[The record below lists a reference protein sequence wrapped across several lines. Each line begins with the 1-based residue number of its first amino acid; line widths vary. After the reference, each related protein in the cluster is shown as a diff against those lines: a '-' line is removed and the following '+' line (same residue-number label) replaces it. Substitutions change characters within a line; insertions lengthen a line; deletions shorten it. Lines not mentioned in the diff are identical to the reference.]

1 MLIRDLDRGDEEVR
15 QLKRLLDR
23 DLTPNQKFMIESEL
37 KRFSRNSLRSVTPAQ
52 ILDFYCSDES
62 KWAVLHNLK
71 LKCSHGIERIDH
83 LVISRYFD
91 VVLLNSVCFYHDL
104 KISVD
109 GEYKLFDGREYQPIV
124 SPAHK
129 CSRQLDVLA
138 EVFDEEILAPTRVGV
153 PLRPKLHAVV
163 LLSPSQNVIRPPASI
178 LDTSHVIAAN
188 KFIHRLLRHQIG
200 RRSSVSKLGALARF
214 CPRSTLERIARELAA
229 MHQSACIDF
238 ATEIGIDQKVC
249 LPAIPEPKPE
259 SQPIRPGPSRPVQR
273 QPAAIDPQPVAD
285 SYGGAS

>member
-1 MLIRDLDRGDEEVR
+1 MLIRDLDRGDEEIR

-23 DLTPNQKFMIESEL
+23 ELTANQKFMIESEL
-37 KRFSRNSLRSVTPAQ
+37 QRVSRKSCGRVSPAQ

-83 LVISRYFD
+83 LVISCYFD
-91 VVLLNSVCFYHDL
+91 VVLLNSACFYHDL

-109 GEYKLFDGREYQPIV
+109 GEYKLFDGREYQPII

-129 CSRQLDVLA
+129 CNRQLDVLT
-138 EVFDEEILAPTRVGV
+138 EVFNEDILAPMRVGV
-153 PLRPKLHAVV
+153 PLRPKLQAVI
-163 LLSPSQNVIRPPASI
+163 LLSPSQSVIRPPASV

-188 KFIHRLLRHQIG
+188 QFIHRLLRHRLG
-200 RRSSVSKLGALARF
+200 RRSSFSKLGALVRY

-238 ATEIGIDQKVC
+238 ATEIGLDQKVC
-249 LPAIPEPKPE
+249 LPAMPEPPSE
-259 SQPIRPGPSRPVQR
+259 SQSIRPDHPRPGQR
-273 QPAAIDPQPVAD
+273 KPAALDPQPVAD